1 MEKGADGDDDRQL
14 AELEATVNRLRALKS
29 SWDTAEHLKTIEIP
43 ALELQL
49 SELEQ
54 KKSTSA
60 DALDVV
66 CLCCKTAS
74 SHGRLQ
80 IFGLTLYISLA
91 VG

>member
-1 MEKGADGDDDRQL
+1 MEKGTDGDDDRQL

-54 KKSTSA
+54 KKSTST
-60 DALDVV
+60 DTLDVV
-66 CLCCKTAS
+66 CLCGRTAS
-74 SHGRLQ
+74 SHRRLQ
-80 IFGLTLYISLA
+80 IFRLILYISLNL
-91 VG
+91 G